1 MKLFTLIKSRTFVYY
16 LKITLLLTILLATT
30 ICRATYADVADSAK
44 RVIFDFNT
52 QAAEDILDI
61 AYDTQEKDYS
71 VLNSPVYRN
80 DRIRIFSYTA
90 YDMNEMNTRLKSGNL
105 DLESLSGSLYISF
118 GYGLEFRLNNF
129 NKIGYEYLSTFPYDR
144 GQLIRFFWVH
154 IW

>member
-1 MKLFTLIKSRTFVYY
+1 MYL
-16 LKITLLLTILLATT
+16 LKITLLFNILLAFCL
-30 ICRATYADVADSAK
+30 CRAAYADELRGAEAD
-44 RVIFDFNT
+44 VIFDFNSGPI
-52 QAAEDILDI
+52 EDILDI

-71 VLNSPVYRN
+71 VLNNSVYRN
-80 DRIRIFSYTA
+80 ERLRIFSYTA

-118 GYGLEFRLNNF
+118 GYGIELRLNDL

-144 GQLIRFFWVH
+144 GQLIRVFWVH

>member
-1 MKLFTLIKSRTFVYY
+1 MYL
-16 LKITLLLTILLATT
+16 LKITLLFNILLVFCL
-30 ICRATYADVADSAK
+30 CRTAYADEVVSVETD
-44 RVIFDFNT
+44 VIFDFNSGPI
-52 QAAEDILDI
+52 EDILDI

-118 GYGLEFRLNNF
+118 GYGIELRLNDL

-144 GQLIRFFWVH
+144 GQLIRVFWVH

>member
-1 MKLFTLIKSRTFVYY
+1 MHL
-16 LKITLLLTILLATT
+16 LKIILLLNILLAFYL
-30 ICRATYADVADSAK
+30 CRAAYADEVVGAEAD
-44 RVIFDFNT
+44 VIFDFNSGPI
-52 QAAEDILDI
+52 EDILDI

-71 VLNSPVYRN
+71 VLNSSVYRN
-80 DRIRIFSYTA
+80 DRVRIFSYTA

-118 GYGLEFRLNNF
+118 GYGIELRLNNL

-144 GQLIRFFWVH
+144 GQLIRVFWVH